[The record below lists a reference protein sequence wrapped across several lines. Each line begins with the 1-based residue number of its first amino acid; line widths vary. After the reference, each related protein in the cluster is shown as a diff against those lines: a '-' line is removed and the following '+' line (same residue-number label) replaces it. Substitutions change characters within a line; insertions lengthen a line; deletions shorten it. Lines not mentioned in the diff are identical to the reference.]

1 MASVVLGTVGNV
13 IGGPLGGFFGRFIG
27 GVIDGGL
34 GVGSSSSSR
43 RVEGYAIQNSAYG
56 VPIPLAY
63 GVVRIAGNVIW
74 SDGLIEYQESES
86 SGGGKGGTSSGGTTT
101 VYRYTSSF
109 AIALCAREVQRIG
122 RIWADGKLIREDGGT
137 LNVNGQLRTY
147 LGSEDQQVDPVMEAA
162 LGVGQVPA
170 YRGLT
175 YVVFEDL
182 ELNEF
187 ANRVPNLTFEVIA
200 DQGQVALSALISD
213 LATIGE
219 FEQIDTSNLS
229 PTVKGYVLDGSSTFR
244 DALDDLGAYHEFVC
258 VERGRDLLFK
268 DLPSQA
274 ILISDNELGAREHL
288 QSGQSLESVRVQDW
302 ELPSEVLVEYLD
314 PARDFQVNV
323 QRARRLTSRR
333 GRHVSHRA
341 NVVVTAQTAKAAAE
355 RALNTAWTGREQA
368 VVSLPASRFAI
379 EAGDFVTTSYDG
391 TSHPILV
398 EERAVNGTMM
408 RLSGRH
414 YASEN
419 MVFNVL
425 ADSGSDISQTAA
437 SQGVTHFELLDVPLL
452 PGENSDTPRYLF
464 VASGENAAWRSAT
477 LFESL
482 DNETSFTRR
491 ASTQNAAVLGVVE
504 TPPGFAA
511 STVWDELN
519 RPIVQL
525 YDPTRDLESKPE
537 LSLFNGANAA
547 VFGGEIIQF
556 RQASALG
563 GGRFEL
569 SGLLRGRLGTESAI
583 SSHQAGEAFI
593 LLDAS
598 AVASI
603 ATNLGHVGQSRA
615 YKAVGALEPLETV
628 GSQSFFF
635 AGQSLRPL
643 SPVHVRA
650 FKHETGDVD
659 VSWIRRSRLGAEWI
673 DGTDAPLGETSEV
686 YELEILAPDMSVLR
700 QINLSSPEYIYT
712 LAQQQADFGFGI
724 SWLHVRI
731 YQLSA
736 LVGRGAVAD
745 HQFEF

>member
-1 MASVVLGTVGNV
+1 MASVVLGTVGNA
-13 IGGPLGGFFGRFIG
+13 IGGPLGGFFGRFVG
-27 GVIDGGL
+27 GIIDRGL

-43 RVEGYAIQNSAYG
+43 RVEGYAVQNSAYG
-56 VPIPLAY
+56 APIPLSF
-63 GVVRIAGNVIW
+63 GEMRIAGNVIW
-74 SDGLIEYQESES
+74 SDGLIEHQESES

-109 AIALCAREVQRIG
+109 AIALCAREVKRIG
-122 RIWADGKLIREDGGT
+122 RIWADGKLIREDGGS
-137 LNVNGQLRTY
+137 LNVNGQLRAY
-147 LGSEDQQVDPVMEAA
+147 LGREDQQVDPVMEAA

-200 DQGQVALSALISD
+200 DEGQVALSTIVSD
-213 LATIGE
+213 LASIGE
-219 FEQIDTSNLS
+219 FAQADTSGLS
-229 PTVKGYVLDGSSTFR
+229 PTVRGYALDGSSTFR
-244 DALDDLGAYHEFVC
+244 NALDDLGAYHEFVC
-258 VERGRDLLFK
+258 VERGRDLLFR

-274 ILISDNELGAREHL
+274 IVISEDELGARG
-288 QSGQSLESVRVQDW
+288 QSQNGQSLESTRVQDW
-302 ELPSEVLVEYLD
+302 ELPSEILVEYLD

-333 GRHVSHRA
+333 GGHVSHRA
-341 NVVVTAQTAKAAAE
+341 NIAVSAQTAKAAAE

-368 VVSLPASRFAI
+368 ILSLPASRLAI

-391 TSHPILV
+391 ASHPILV
-398 EERAVNGTMM
+398 EERAVDGTVL

-437 SQGVTHFELLDVPLL
+437 SQGVTHFELFDVPLL
-452 PGENSDTPRYLF
+452 PGENPDTPRYLF

-491 ASTQNAAVLGVVE
+491 ATTQNAAALGVVE

-511 STVWDELN
+511 STVWDELS
-519 RPIVQL
+519 RPVVQL
-525 YDPTRDLESKPE
+525 YDPARDLESKPD

-547 VFGGEIIQF
+547 VFGNEIIQF

-569 SGLLRGRLGTESAI
+569 SGLLRGRLGTEGVIA
-583 SSHQAGEAFI
+583 SHQVGETFI
-593 LLDAS
+593 LLDS
-598 AVASI
+598 LSVASI
-603 ATNLGHVGQSRA
+603 ATNLGHIGQDRA
-615 YKAVGALEPLETV
+615 YKAIGALEALEAV
-628 GSQSFFF
+628 SSQNFVFS
-635 AGQSLRPL
+635 GQNLRPL
-643 SPVHVRA
+643 SPAHVRA
-650 FKHETGDVD
+650 FKRASGDVD
-659 VSWIRRSRLGAEWI
+659 ISWIRRSRLGAEWI
-673 DGTDAPLGETSEV
+673 DGSDAPLGETSES
-686 YELEILAPDMSVLR
+686 YEVEILAPDMSVLR
-700 QINLSSPEYIYT
+700 LLSLSSPEYVYT